1 MRHSTISSIFA
12 AVLLYCICVVPSV
25 AQAQEFEGVITTQM
39 SSPMLGSQKIEMV
52 SMVKG
57 NKVLQT
63 ADDPKQGKMSIYTDG
78 KTGTQII
85 VMESQK
91 QGMEIDQEVMDAAI
105 KSMHLPVLIPKAT
118 GTKQK
123 IAGYNCEIYTL
134 AIDSSQEMDIWL
146 TKDLPKEV
154 VAALKNCT
162 EAGMKST
169 GVKSDGLMSLFK
181 NGYAQVRMEIKYNG
195 VTQLTNEFVKA
206 ENKKINDTAFIVPAD
221 IKVTKFDPTKM
232 NAAPQEQ
239 EGQK

>member
-1 MRHSTISSIFA
+1 MRHSTISAFV
-12 AVLLYCICVVPSV
+12 AVIIIYCISALPSI
-25 AQAQEFEGVITTQM
+25 ATAQEFEGTITTQM

-91 QGMEIDQEVMDAAI
+91 QGMEIDQDVIDAAI
-105 KSMHLPVLIPKAT
+105 KSMHLPALIPNPT
-118 GTKQK
+118 GTKKK
-123 IAGYNCEIYTL
+123 IAGYNCELYTL

-146 TKDLPKEV
+146 TKDLPKEI

-169 GVKSDGLMSLFK
+169 GVKSDGLMSLFQ
-181 NGYAQVRMEIKYNG
+181 NGYAQVKMEIKYNG
-195 VTQLTNEFVKA
+195 VTQLTNESRNNKSHPGEEHNVICKA
-206 ENKKINDTAFIVPAD
+206 
-221 IKVTKFDPTKM
+221 DPHIISRFGPKY
-232 NAAPQEQ
+232 NQERID
-239 EGQK
+239 E

>member
-1 MRHSTISSIFA
+1 MRHSSISTLFA
-12 AVLLYCICVVPSV
+12 AVFIYCISALPSV
-25 AQAQEFEGVITTQM
+25 AQAQEFEGTITTQM
-39 SSPMLGSQKIEMV
+39 FSPMLGNQKIEMV

-57 NKVLQT
+57 NNVLQT
-63 ADDPKQGKMSIYTDG
+63 ANDPKQGKMSIYTDM

-85 VMESQK
+85 VMEAQK
-91 QGMEIDQEVMDAAI
+91 QGMEIDQSAVDQAI

-123 IAGYNCEIYTL
+123 IAGYNCELYTL
-134 AIDSSQEMDIWL
+134 TIDSTQEMDIWL

-181 NGYAQVRMEIKYNG
+181 NGYAQVRMEIKFNG

-206 ENKKINDTAFIVPAD
+206 ESKKIKDTAFIVPAD

-232 NAAPQEQ
+232 NAATQEQ